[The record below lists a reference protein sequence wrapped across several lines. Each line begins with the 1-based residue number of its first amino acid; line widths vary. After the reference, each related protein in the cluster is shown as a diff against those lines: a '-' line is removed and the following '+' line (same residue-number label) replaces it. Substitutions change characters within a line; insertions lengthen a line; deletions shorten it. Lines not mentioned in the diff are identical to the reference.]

1 MKTFKNFSPE
11 ILEVFSLS
19 QEGMS
24 SAEIAGKLGLTKE
37 SVYVLS
43 SRVRSKFASE
53 VKKLINNLEF

>member
-1 MKTFKNFSPE
+1 
-11 ILEVFSLS
+11 VFSLS